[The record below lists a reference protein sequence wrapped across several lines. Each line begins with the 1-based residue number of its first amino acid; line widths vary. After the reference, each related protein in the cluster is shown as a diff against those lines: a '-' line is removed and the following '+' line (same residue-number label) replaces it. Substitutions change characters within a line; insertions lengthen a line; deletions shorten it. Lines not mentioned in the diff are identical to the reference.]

1 MREWCSPR
9 WCLCCGSQVL
19 QMARLGLQ
27 LGLQTAKRF
36 LENLLHLYRMDFL
49 AYIVTDL
56 KDDNGFADVSF
67 RVSNLG

>member
-1 MREWCSPR
+1 
-9 WCLCCGSQVL
+9 
-19 QMARLGLQ
+19 MARLGLQ